1 MIQMQTVLNAA
12 DNSGARRVQCIKVLG
27 GSKRRYAGVGDIIKV
42 SVKDA
47 IPRGKVKKGEIYN
60 AVVVRTRK
68 GVRRSDGSLIRFDG
82 NAAVLL
88 NARLEPI
95 GTRIFGPVT
104 RELRTS
110 KIVKTGKDKGR
121 RGTVLQVFED
131 DRVLVEGV
139 NLAKKHIKP
148 NPNIG
153 EMGGIKDKA
162 MPMDISNVLVFN
174 PKSKKG
180 ERVGFRVEED
190 GTKVRVFKSGDKVD
204 I

>member
-1 MIQMQTVLNAA
+1 MNKI
-12 DNSGARRVQCIKVLG
+12 
-27 GSKRRYAGVGDIIKV
+27 
-42 SVKDA
+42 
-47 IPRGKVKKGEIYN
+47 
-60 AVVVRTRK
+60 RK
-68 GVRRSDGSLIRFDG
+68 GDEVI
-82 NAAVLL
+82 
-88 NARLEPI
+88 
-95 GTRIFGPVT
+95 VT
-104 RELRTS
+104 
-110 KIVKTGKDKGR
+110 TGKDKGR
-121 RGTVLQVFED
+121 RGTVLEVMED

-190 GTKVRVFKSGDKVD
+190 GSKVRVFKSGDKVD